1 MKRQTTCV
9 WIIHANQKRKWKRE
23 LKTSHHVWSI
33 KSLNLYNCTCLMK
46 YTQGLTYMYDTIL
59 WLIHIMGLFNQ
70 MFMLTHSITTVSD
83 TKINF
88 IWMIWT
94 ERMNTWINRCCSS
107 GILVALLAVAS
118 VTVVFLL
125 LQSNVSVSQAVPVEA
140 LWDCCQVGQFLSTKC
155 WVSLMCQ
162 TVWGVRWYVPQTWK
176 TQSGLRPPDR
186 RHSWWASAEG
196 SNRVDT
202 LLLRT
207 RSRDHGS
214 APVWTYSMHCCTCH

>member
-1 MKRQTTCV
+1 MCMNNTCKPEKKMKMWVKNKPPCLKHQKLKS
-9 WIIHANQKRKWKRE
+9 IQLHMLNEIHTRINI
-23 LKTSHHVWSI
+23 HVW
-33 KSLNLYNCTCLMK
+33 Y
-46 YTQGLTYMYDTIL
+46 YTVI
-59 WLIHIMGLFNQ
+59 N
-70 MFMLTHSITTVSD
+70 THYGTLQSKED
-83 TKINF
+83 LINF

-118 VTVVFLL
+118 VTVAFLL
-125 LQSNVSVSQAVPVEA
+125 LQSNVSVSQALPVEA
-140 LWDCCQVGQFLSTKC
+140 LWDCSQVGQFLLTKC

-162 TVWGVRWYVPQTWK
+162 TVGGVRWYVPQTWR
-176 TQSGLRPPDR
+176 TQSGLRTPDR
-186 RHSWWASAEG
+186 RHSWWASVEG

-207 RSRDHGS
+207 RRRDHGS